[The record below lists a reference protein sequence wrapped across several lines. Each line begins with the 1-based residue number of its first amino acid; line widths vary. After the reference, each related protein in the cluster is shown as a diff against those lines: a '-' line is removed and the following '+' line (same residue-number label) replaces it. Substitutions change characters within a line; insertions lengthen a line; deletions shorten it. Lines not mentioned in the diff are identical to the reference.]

1 MSKKYLNH
9 IILAYKKTFPKKYLA
24 YILLVCTTLIWS
36 VNFIIGKF
44 AYLFEVPPLSL
55 NFLRWT
61 LVWIL
66 LFPFTYRE
74 ILSNIKLIKKNI
86 FYLTVLAITSV
97 SAFNSL
103 VYLALNYTQ
112 AIDTILMISIIPV
125 FVLFLSSLL
134 GVEKFNLFQLIGL
147 IVSFI
152 GVLTIFS
159 NADLGKIL
167 NLNFNKGNAWMLL
180 AVFCWALYSSLLK
193 KNKLPFSTLGL
204 VEILASIGLIF
215 LIPQFIAE
223 QMYGKEIKFNKAFF
237 LILSFVTLFASIGAY
252 YSWNKAIELIGPN
265 RASIFLH
272 LMPVFGVILAIVLLK
287 EKFQTYHFIGAG
299 FIVSGIYLSNRKKQ

>member
-1 MSKKYLNH
+1 
-9 IILAYKKTFPKKYLA
+9 
-24 YILLVCTTLIWS
+24 
-36 VNFIIGKF
+36 
-44 AYLFEVPPLSL
+44 VPPLSL
-55 NFLRWT
+55 NFLRWA
-61 LVWIL
+61 LVWVI
-66 LFPFTYRE
+66 LFPFTYKE
-74 ILSNIKLIKKNI
+74 IFSNLRLIKKNI
-86 FYLTVLAITSV
+86 IYLTILAVTSV

-112 AIDTILMISIIPV
+112 AIDTVLMISIIPV
-125 FVLFLSSLL
+125 FVLFLSSML
-134 GVEKFNLFQLIGL
+134 GVEKFNFFQLLGL

-152 GVLTIFS
+152 GVLIIFS
-159 NADLGKIL
+159 NADLEKIL

-215 LIPQFIAE
+215 LIPQFIGE

-287 EKFQTYHFIGAG
+287 EKFQMYHFIGAV

>member
-1 MSKKYLNH
+1 LQ
-9 IILAYKKTFPKKYLA
+9 KKYLA

-36 VNFIIGKF
+36 INFIIGKF

-61 LVWIL
+61 LVWLL
-66 LFPFTYRE
+66 LFPFTYKE
-74 ILSNIKLIKKNI
+74 ILLNIELIKKNI
-86 FYLTVLAITSV
+86 IYLTILAITSV

-112 AIDTILMISIIPV
+112 AIDSILMISIIPV
-125 FVLFLSSLL
+125 FVLFLSSVL
-134 GVEKFNLFQLIGL
+134 GVEKFNFYQLAGL
-147 IVSFI
+147 IVSFT
-152 GVLTIFS
+152 GVLIIFS
-159 NADLGKIL
+159 NADLNKIL
-167 NLNFNKGNAWMLL
+167 NLNFNIGNVWMLL
-180 AVFCWALYSSLLK
+180 AVVCWALYSSLLK
-193 KNKLPFSTLGL
+193 KKKLPFSTLGL

-215 LIPQFIAE
+215 LIPQFIGE
-223 QMYGKEIKFNKAFF
+223 QMYGKEIKFNKVFF
-237 LILSFVTLFASIGAY
+237 LILFFVTLFASIGAY

-287 EKFQTYHFIGAG
+287 EKFQMYHFIGAT
-299 FIVSGIYLSNRKKQ
+299 FIVTGIYLSNRKNI

>member
-1 MSKKYLNH
+1 M
-9 IILAYKKTFPKKYLA
+9 PKKYLA
-24 YILLVCTTLIWS
+24 YTLLVCTTLIWS

-44 AYLFEVPPLSL
+44 AYLFEVPPLTL

-61 LVWIL
+61 LVWLL
-66 LFPFTYRE
+66 LFPFTYKE
-74 ILSNIKLIKKNI
+74 IFSNIKLIKKNI
-86 FYLTVLAITSV
+86 IYLTILAITSV

-125 FVLFLSSLL
+125 FVLFLSSIL
-134 GVEKFNLFQLIGL
+134 GVEKFNFFQLLGL
-147 IVSFI
+147 IVSFT
-152 GVLTIFS
+152 GVLIIFS
-159 NADLGKIL
+159 NADLSKFL
-167 NLNFNKGNAWMLL
+167 NFNFNKGNAWMLL

-193 KNKLPFSTLGL
+193 KKKLPFSTLGL

-215 LIPQFIAE
+215 LIPQFIGE

-237 LILSFVTLFASIGAY
+237 LILTFVIFFASIGAY

-287 EKFQTYHFIGAG
+287 EKFQMYHFIRAR
-299 FIVSGIYLSNRKKQ
+299 FIVSGIYLSNRRKQ

>member
-1 MSKKYLNH
+1 MLKKYL
-9 IILAYKKTFPKKYLA
+9 AYIVSARRKLPKKYLA
-24 YILLVCTTLIWS
+24 YTLLICTTLIWS

-44 AYLFEVPPLSL
+44 AYLFEVPPLTL

-66 LFPFTYRE
+66 LFPFTYKE
-74 ILSNIKLIKKNI
+74 IFSNIKLIKKNI
-86 FYLTVLAITSV
+86 IYLTILAITSV

-125 FVLFLSSLL
+125 FVLFLSSILR
-134 GVEKFNLFQLIGL
+134 VEKFNLFQLLGL

-152 GVLTIFS
+152 GVLVIFS
-159 NADLGKIL
+159 HADLDKIL

-193 KNKLPFSTLGL
+193 KKKLPFSTLGL

-215 LIPQFIAE
+215 LIPQFIGE

-287 EKFQTYHFIGAG
+287 EKFQMYHFIGAS
-299 FIVSGIYLSNRKKQ
+299 FIVSGIYLSNQKKQ

>member
-1 MSKKYLNH
+1 MSKKH
-9 IILAYKKTFPKKYLA
+9 LA
-24 YILLVCTTLIWS
+24 YILLTCTTLIWS

-55 NFLRWT
+55 NFLRWI

-66 LFPFTYRE
+66 LFPFTYKE
-74 ILSNIKLIKKNI
+74 IFLNIRLIKKNI
-86 FYLTVLAITSV
+86 IYLTILAITSV

-112 AIDTILMISIIPV
+112 AIDTVLMISIIPV
-125 FVLFLSSLL
+125 FVLFLSSML
-134 GVEKFNLFQLIGL
+134 GIEKFNFFQLLGL

-152 GVLTIFS
+152 GVLIIFS
-159 NADLGKIL
+159 NADLSKII
-167 NLNFNKGNAWMLL
+167 NLSFNRGNGWMLV

-193 KNKLPFSTLGL
+193 KNKLPLSTLGL
-204 VEILASIGLIF
+204 VEVLATIGLIF
-215 LIPQFIAE
+215 LIPQFIGE
-223 QMYGKEIKFNKAFF
+223 QIYGKDISFNKAFF

-252 YSWNKAIELIGPN
+252 YSWNKAIEIIGPN

-287 EKFQTYHFIGAG
+287 EKFQMYHFIGAT
-299 FIVSGIYLSNRKKQ
+299 FIVVGIYLSNRKKND

>member
-1 MSKKYLNH
+1 M
-9 IILAYKKTFPKKYLA
+9 
-24 YILLVCTTLIWS
+24 LLVCTALIWS
-36 VNFIIGKF
+36 INFIIGKF
-44 AYLFEVPPLSL
+44 AYLFEVPPLTL
-55 NFLRWT
+55 NFLRWA
-61 LVWIL
+61 LVWLI
-66 LFPFTYRE
+66 LFPFTYKE
-74 ILSNIKLIKKNI
+74 IFSNIKLIKKNI
-86 FYLTVLAITSV
+86 IYLTILAITSV

-125 FVLFLSSLL
+125 FVLFLSSVL
-134 GVEKFNLFQLIGL
+134 GVEKFNFFQLLGL
-147 IVSFI
+147 LVSFV
-152 GVLTIFS
+152 GVLIIFS
-159 NADLGKIL
+159 NADLSKFL

-215 LIPQFIAE
+215 LIPQFIGE
-223 QMYGKEIKFNKAFF
+223 QMLGKEIKFNKVFF
-237 LILSFVTLFASIGAY
+237 LILTFVTLFASIGAY

-272 LMPVFGVILAIVLLK
+272 LMPVFGVILAIALLK
-287 EKFQTYHFIGAG
+287 EKFQMYHFIGVG
-299 FIVSGIYLSNRKKQ
+299 FIISGIYLSNRKKK

>member
-1 MSKKYLNH
+1 MS
-9 IILAYKKTFPKKYLA
+9 KKYLA

-44 AYLFEVPPLSL
+44 AYLFEVPPLTL

-61 LVWIL
+61 LVWII
-66 LFPFTYRE
+66 LFPFTYKE
-74 ILSNIKLIKKNI
+74 IFSNIKLIKKHI
-86 FYLTVLAITSV
+86 FYLTILAITSV

-125 FVLFLSSLL
+125 FVLFLSSIL
-134 GVEKFNLFQLIGL
+134 GVEKFNFFQLLGL
-147 IVSFI
+147 IVSFT
-152 GVLTIFS
+152 GVLIIFS
-159 NADLGKIL
+159 NADLSKFL
-167 NLNFNKGNAWMLL
+167 NFNFNKGNAWMLL

-193 KNKLPFSTLGL
+193 KNKLPFSTLAL

-215 LIPQFIAE
+215 LIPQFIGE

-237 LILSFVTLFASIGAY
+237 LILTFVTLFASIGAY

-287 EKFQTYHFIGAG
+287 EKFQMYHFIGAG
-299 FIVSGIYLSNRKKQ
+299 FIISGIYLSNRKKQ

>member
-1 MSKKYLNH
+1 LLKIYS
-9 IILAYKKTFPKKYLA
+9 AYIVSACRKLPEKYLA

-44 AYLFEVPPLSL
+44 AYLFEVPPLTL

-61 LVWIL
+61 LVWML
-66 LFPFTYRE
+66 LFPFTYKE
-74 ILSNIKLIKKNI
+74 IFLNLKLIKKNI
-86 FYLTVLAITSV
+86 IYLTILAITSV

-125 FVLFLSSLL
+125 FVLFLSSIL
-134 GVEKFNLFQLIGL
+134 GVEKFNFFQLLGL
-147 IVSFI
+147 IISFI
-152 GVLTIFS
+152 GVLVIFS
-159 NADLGKIL
+159 NADLDKIL
-167 NLNFNKGNAWMLL
+167 NLSFNKGNSWMLL

-193 KNKLPFSTLGL
+193 KKKLPFSTLGL

-215 LIPQFIAE
+215 LIPQFIGE

-252 YSWNKAIELIGPN
+252 YSWNKAIEIIGPN

-287 EKFQTYHFIGAG
+287 EKFQMYHFIGAG
-299 FIVSGIYLSNRKKQ
+299 FIVLGIYLSNQKKQ

>member
-1 MSKKYLNH
+1 MSKKYL
-9 IILAYKKTFPKKYLA
+9 AYT
-24 YILLVCTTLIWS
+24 LLICTTLIWS
-36 VNFIIGKF
+36 VNFIVGKF
-44 AYLFEVPPLSL
+44 AYLFEVPPLTL

-66 LFPFTYRE
+66 LFPFTYKE
-74 ILSNIKLIKKNI
+74 IFLNIKLIKKNI
-86 FYLTVLAITSV
+86 IYLTILAITSV

-112 AIDTILMISIIPV
+112 AIDTVLMISIIPV
-125 FVLFLSSLL
+125 FVLFLSSIL
-134 GVEKFNLFQLIGL
+134 GVEKFNFFQLLGL
-147 IVSFI
+147 IVSFT
-152 GVLTIFS
+152 GVLIIFS
-159 NADLGKIL
+159 SADLNKIL

-193 KNKLPFSTLGL
+193 KKKLPFSTLGL

-215 LIPQFIAE
+215 LIPQFIGE
-223 QMYGKEIKFNKAFF
+223 QIYGKEIKFNKAFF

-272 LMPVFGVILAIVLLK
+272 LMPVFGIILAIVLLK
-287 EKFQTYHFIGAG
+287 EKFQMYHFIGAT
-299 FIVSGIYLSNRKKQ
+299 FIVTGIYLSNQKKI

>member
-1 MSKKYLNH
+1 LSKKH
-9 IILAYKKTFPKKYLA
+9 LA
-24 YILLVCTTLIWS
+24 YILLTCTTLIWS

-55 NFLRWT
+55 NFLRWI

-66 LFPFTYRE
+66 LFPFTYKE
-74 ILSNIKLIKKNI
+74 IFLNIRLIKKNI
-86 FYLTVLAITSV
+86 IYLTILAITSV

-112 AIDTILMISIIPV
+112 AIDTVLMISIIPV
-125 FVLFLSSLL
+125 FVLFLSSML
-134 GVEKFNLFQLIGL
+134 GIEKFNFFQLLGL

-152 GVLTIFS
+152 GVLIIFS
-159 NADLGKIL
+159 NADLSKII
-167 NLNFNKGNAWMLL
+167 NLSFNRGNGWMLV

-193 KNKLPFSTLGL
+193 KNKLPLSTLGL
-204 VEILASIGLIF
+204 VEVLATIGLIF
-215 LIPQFIAE
+215 LIPQFIGE
-223 QMYGKEIKFNKAFF
+223 QIYGKDISFNKAFF

-252 YSWNKAIELIGPN
+252 YSWNKAIEIIGPN

-287 EKFQTYHFIGAG
+287 EKFQMYHFIGAT
-299 FIVSGIYLSNRKKQ
+299 FIVVGIYLSNRKKND

>member
-1 MSKKYLNH
+1 L
-9 IILAYKKTFPKKYLA
+9 LKKYLA

-55 NFLRWT
+55 NFLRWA
-61 LVWIL
+61 LVWLI
-66 LFPFTYRE
+66 LFPFTYKE
-74 ILSNIKLIKKNI
+74 IFLNIKLIKQNI
-86 FYLTVLAITSV
+86 IYLTILAITSV

-125 FVLFLSSLL
+125 FVLFLSSIL
-134 GVEKFNLFQLIGL
+134 GIEKFNFFQLLGL

-152 GVLTIFS
+152 GVLIIFS
-159 NADLGKIL
+159 NADLSKII
-167 NLNFNKGNAWMLL
+167 NLNFNKGNGWMLV

-193 KNKLPFSTLGL
+193 KKKLPFSTLGL
-204 VEILASIGLIF
+204 VEILATIGLIF
-215 LIPQFIAE
+215 LIPQFIGE

-252 YSWNKAIELIGPN
+252 YCWNKAIEIIGPN

-287 EKFQTYHFIGAG
+287 EKFQLYHFIGAT

>member
-1 MSKKYLNH
+1 
-9 IILAYKKTFPKKYLA
+9 
-24 YILLVCTTLIWS
+24 
-36 VNFIIGKF
+36 
-44 AYLFEVPPLSL
+44 VPPLTL
-55 NFLRWT
+55 NFLRWA
-61 LVWIL
+61 LVWLI
-66 LFPFTYRE
+66 LFPFTYKE
-74 ILSNIKLIKKNI
+74 IFSNIGLIKKNI
-86 FYLTVLAITSV
+86 IYLTILAITSV

-112 AIDTILMISIIPV
+112 AIDTVLMISIIPV
-125 FVLFLSSLL
+125 FVLFLSSML
-134 GVEKFNLFQLIGL
+134 GVEKFNFFQLFGL
-147 IVSFI
+147 IVSFV
-152 GVLTIFS
+152 GVLIIFS
-159 NADLGKIL
+159 NADLDKIL

-215 LIPQFIAE
+215 LIPQFIGE

-287 EKFQTYHFIGAG
+287 ENFQMYHFIGAG

>member
-1 MSKKYLNH
+1 MLNKYLTH
-9 IILAYKKTFPKKYLA
+9 ILSVCITALPKKYLA
-24 YILLVCTTLIWS
+24 YILLVFTTLIWS

-74 ILSNIKLIKKNI
+74 IFSNIKLIKKNI
-86 FYLTVLAITSV
+86 IYLTILAITSV

-125 FVLFLSSLL
+125 FVLFLSSIL
-134 GVEKFNLFQLIGL
+134 GVEKFNFFQLFGL
-147 IVSFI
+147 VVSFI
-152 GVLTIFS
+152 GVLIIFS
-159 NADLGKIL
+159 NADLDKIL
-167 NLNFNKGNAWMLL
+167 NLNFNKGNVWMLL

-193 KNKLPFSTLGL
+193 KKKLPFSTLGL

-215 LIPQFIAE
+215 LIPQFIGE
-223 QMYGKEIKFNKAFF
+223 QMYGKEIKFNKAF
-237 LILSFVTLFASIGAY
+237 LILSFVTFFASIGAY
-252 YSWNKAIELIGPN
+252 YCWNKAIELIGPN

-287 EKFQTYHFIGAG
+287 EKFQMYHFIGAG
-299 FIVSGIYLSNRKKQ
+299 FIVSGIYLSNRKKHD

>member
-1 MSKKYLNH
+1 LS
-9 IILAYKKTFPKKYLA
+9 KKYLA
-24 YILLVCTTLIWS
+24 YTLLVCTTLIWS

-44 AYLFEVPPLSL
+44 AYLFEVPPLTL
-55 NFLRWT
+55 NFLRWA

-66 LFPFTYRE
+66 LFPFTYKE
-74 ILSNIKLIKKNI
+74 IFLNIKLIKKNI
-86 FYLTVLAITSV
+86 IYLTILAITSV

-112 AIDTILMISIIPV
+112 AIDTVLMISIIPV
-125 FVLFLSSLL
+125 FVLFLSSTL
-134 GVEKFNLFQLIGL
+134 GVEKFNFFQLLGL
-147 IVSFI
+147 IISFI
-152 GVLTIFS
+152 GVLIIFS
-159 NADLGKIL
+159 SADLNKIL

-193 KNKLPFSTLGL
+193 KKKLPFSTLGL

-215 LIPQFIAE
+215 LIPQFIGE

-237 LILSFVTLFASIGAY
+237 LILSFVTLFASIAAY

-287 EKFQTYHFIGAG
+287 EKFQTYHFIGAT
-299 FIVSGIYLSNRKKQ
+299 FIVIGIYLSNRKKHD

>member
-1 MSKKYLNH
+1 LS
-9 IILAYKKTFPKKYLA
+9 KKYLA

-55 NFLRWT
+55 NFLRWI

-66 LFPFTYRE
+66 LFPFTYKE
-74 ILSNIKLIKKNI
+74 IFLNIKFIKKNI
-86 FYLTVLAITSV
+86 VYLTILAITSV

-125 FVLFLSSLL
+125 FVLFLSSIL
-134 GVEKFNLFQLIGL
+134 GIEKYNLFQLLGL
-147 IVSFI
+147 IVSFV
-152 GVLTIFS
+152 GVLIIFS
-159 NADLGKIL
+159 NADLSKIL

-193 KNKLPFSTLGL
+193 KKKLPFSTLGL
-204 VEILASIGLIF
+204 VEILTSIGLLF
-215 LIPQFIAE
+215 LIPQFIGE

-287 EKFQTYHFIGAG
+287 EKFQMYHFIGAS
-299 FIVSGIYLSNRKKQ
+299 FIVSGIYLSNKKNND

>member
-1 MSKKYLNH
+1 M
-9 IILAYKKTFPKKYLA
+9 
-24 YILLVCTTLIWS
+24 LLVCTALIWS
-36 VNFIIGKF
+36 INFIIGKF
-44 AYLFEVPPLSL
+44 AYLFEVPPLTL
-55 NFLRWT
+55 NFLRWA
-61 LVWIL
+61 LVWLI
-66 LFPFTYRE
+66 LFPFTYKE
-74 ILSNIKLIKKNI
+74 IFSNIKLIKKNI
-86 FYLTVLAITSV
+86 IYLTILAITSV

-125 FVLFLSSLL
+125 FVLFLSSVL
-134 GVEKFNLFQLIGL
+134 GVEKFNFFQLLGL
-147 IVSFI
+147 LVSFV
-152 GVLTIFS
+152 GVLIIFS
-159 NADLGKIL
+159 NADLSKFL

-215 LIPQFIAE
+215 LIPQFIGE
-223 QMYGKEIKFNKAFF
+223 QMLGKEIKFNKVFF
-237 LILSFVTLFASIGAY
+237 LILTFVTLFASIGAY

-272 LMPVFGVILAIVLLK
+272 LMPVFGVILAITLLK
-287 EKFQTYHFIGAG
+287 EKFQMYHFIGVG
-299 FIVSGIYLSNRKKQ
+299 FIISGIYLSNRKKK

>member
-1 MSKKYLNH
+1 LS
-9 IILAYKKTFPKKYLA
+9 KKYLA
-24 YILLVCTTLIWS
+24 YALLVCTTLIWS
-36 VNFIIGKF
+36 INFIIGKF
-44 AYLFEVPPLSL
+44 AYLFEVPPLTL

-61 LVWIL
+61 LVWLI
-66 LFPFTYRE
+66 LFPFTYKE
-74 ILSNIKLIKKNI
+74 ILSNIHLIKKNI
-86 FYLTVLAITSV
+86 TYLTVLAITSV

-125 FVLFLSSLL
+125 FVLFLSSIL
-134 GVEKFNLFQLIGL
+134 GVEKFNFFQLIGL

-152 GVLTIFS
+152 GVLIIFS
-159 NADLGKIL
+159 NADLSKIL

-215 LIPQFIAE
+215 LIPQFIGE

-252 YSWNKAIELIGPN
+252 YSWNKAIELIGPI

-287 EKFQTYHFIGAG
+287 EKFQMYHSIGAG
-299 FIVSGIYLSNRKKQ
+299 FIVSGIYLSNRKNND

>member
-1 MSKKYLNH
+1 MS
-9 IILAYKKTFPKKYLA
+9 KKYLA

-55 NFLRWT
+55 NFLRWI

-66 LFPFTYRE
+66 LFPFTYKE
-74 ILSNIKLIKKNI
+74 IFLNIKFIKKNI
-86 FYLTVLAITSV
+86 FYLTILAITSV

-125 FVLFLSSLL
+125 FVLFLSSIL
-134 GVEKFNLFQLIGL
+134 GIEKYNLFQLLGL
-147 IVSFI
+147 IVSFV
-152 GVLTIFS
+152 GVLIIFS
-159 NADLGKIL
+159 NADLSKIL

-193 KNKLPFSTLGL
+193 KKKLPFSTLGL
-204 VEILASIGLIF
+204 VEILTSIGLLF
-215 LIPQFIAE
+215 LIPQFIGE

-287 EKFQTYHFIGAG
+287 EKFQMYHFIGAS
-299 FIVSGIYLSNRKKQ
+299 FIVSGIYLSNKKNND

>member
-1 MSKKYLNH
+1 M
-9 IILAYKKTFPKKYLA
+9 PKKYLA
-24 YILLVCTTLIWS
+24 YTLLVCTTLIWS

-44 AYLFEVPPLSL
+44 AYLFEVPPLTL

-61 LVWIL
+61 LVWLL
-66 LFPFTYRE
+66 LFPFTYKE
-74 ILSNIKLIKKNI
+74 IFSNIKLIKKNI
-86 FYLTVLAITSV
+86 IYLTILAITSV

-125 FVLFLSSLL
+125 FVLFLSSIL
-134 GVEKFNLFQLIGL
+134 GVEKFNFFQITGL
-147 IVSFI
+147 IVSFV
-152 GVLTIFS
+152 GVLIIFS
-159 NADLGKIL
+159 NADLDKIL
-167 NLNFNKGNAWMLL
+167 NLNFNTGNAWMLL

-193 KNKLPFSTLGL
+193 KKKLPFLTLGL

-215 LIPQFIAE
+215 LIPQFIGE

-272 LMPVFGVILAIVLLK
+272 LMPIFGVSLAIVLLK
-287 EKFQTYHFIGAG
+287 ESFQMYHFIGAT
-299 FIVSGIYLSNRKKQ
+299 FIVTGIYLSNRKKYD

>member
-1 MSKKYLNH
+1 MQ
-9 IILAYKKTFPKKYLA
+9 KKYLA
-24 YILLVCTTLIWS
+24 YILLICTTLIWS

-55 NFLRWT
+55 NFLRWS

-66 LFPFTYRE
+66 LFPFTYKE
-74 ILSNIKLIKKNI
+74 ILLNIQLIRKNLL
-86 FYLTVLAITSV
+86 YLTILAITSV

-125 FVLFLSSLL
+125 FVLFLSSIL
-134 GVEKFNLFQLIGL
+134 GVEKFSIFQLLGL
-147 IVSFI
+147 IVSFV
-152 GVLTIFS
+152 GVLVIFS
-159 NADLGKIL
+159 NADLNKIL
-167 NLNFNKGNAWMLL
+167 NLNFNIGNAWMLL

-193 KNKLPFSTLGL
+193 KKKLPFSTLGL
-204 VEILASIGLIF
+204 VQILASIGLIF
-215 LIPQFIAE
+215 LIPQFIGE

-272 LMPVFGVILAIVLLK
+272 LMPVFGIILAIALLK
-287 EKFQTYHFIGAG
+287 ERFQMYHFIGAT
-299 FIVSGIYLSNRKKQ
+299 FIVTGIYLSNRKKHD

>member
-1 MSKKYLNH
+1 MLNKYLTH
-9 IILAYKKTFPKKYLA
+9 ILSVCRTPFPKKYLA

-44 AYLFEVPPLSL
+44 AYLFEVPPLTL
-55 NFLRWT
+55 NFLRWS

-66 LFPFTYRE
+66 LFPFTYKE
-74 ILSNIKLIKKNI
+74 IFLNIKLIKKNI
-86 FYLTVLAITSV
+86 IYLTILAITSV

-125 FVLFLSSLL
+125 FVLFLSSIL
-134 GVEKFNLFQLIGL
+134 GVEKFNFFQLLGL
-147 IVSFI
+147 IVSFT
-152 GVLTIFS
+152 GVLIIFS
-159 NADLGKIL
+159 NADLSKFL
-167 NLNFNKGNAWMLL
+167 NFNFNKGNAWMLL

-215 LIPQFIAE
+215 LIPQFIGE

-237 LILSFVTLFASIGAY
+237 LILTFVTLFASIGAY

-287 EKFQTYHFIGAG
+287 EKFQMYHFIGAG